1 MAVKQKIF
9 LPGAGE
15 QLRFLE
21 NEITIEAMASAVF
34 GSGSGTISRMLH
46 DDTGA
51 PVELIVEDY
60 ESLIEAQL
68 EIKNLEGVKARI
80 MSFSATDFKDDSFDL
95 VYAQASISGS
105 SRVKIL
111 KEIKRILKPQG
122 YLCVGEIVK
131 LTKDTPRFVQDV
143 WKSSDLSPLNHD
155 EIEDF
160 YKSRNFEVLKSIDM
174 SRTLKEF
181 YSMGQEQL
189 KKNVNTMTEQ
199 EKSYN
204 KKLINRMSH
213 ESNVYLRQGGD
224 RHIGFKV
231 MILKNE
237 K

>member
-9 LPGAGE
+9 LPGSGE

-21 NEITIEAMASAVF
+21 NEITIEGMASAVF
-34 GSGSGTISRMLH
+34 GSGSGTIARLIQ
-46 DDTGA
+46 DDSGKS
-51 PVELIVEDY
+51 VELIVEDY
-60 ESLIEAQL
+60 DSLIQAQL
-68 EIKNLEGVKARI
+68 EIKNLEGIKARI
-80 MSFSATDFKDDSFDL
+80 MSFSATDFPDDSFDL

-111 KEIKRILKPQG
+111 KEIKRILKPGG
-122 YLCVGEIVK
+122 YLCAGEIVK
-131 LTKDTPRFVQDV
+131 LSKDTPRFVQDV
-143 WKSSDLSPLNHD
+143 WKSSDLSPVYQD

-160 YKSRNFEVLKSIDM
+160 YKSKNFEVVKSADM
-174 SRTLKEF
+174 SRSLKEF
-181 YSMGQEQL
+181 YLMGQEQL
-189 KKNVNTMTEQ
+189 KKNVSLMTEQ

-213 ESNVYLRQGGD
+213 ETNVYLRQGGD

-231 MILKNE
+231 LILKNE